1 MTDSYD
7 VVVVGSGPAGCA
19 AAILFGRSGLRVA
32 LLEAHKDFSHYKR
45 LCTHSIRSSAL
56 PTLRKLGLDTAFE
69 ELGAVRHHENLWTEY
84 GWTHEDRT
92 RPHGY
97 NIRRQSLDPLMR
109 STAAAVP
116 CVDLLMGARVRE
128 LTTDRD
134 RRVSG
139 VVADI
144 GGDRHHITSRLVV
157 GADGHTSKVAD
168 LAGLPAQVSSGIRFG
183 YLAGYRN
190 VGVPVGQTGAMW
202 FQQPD
207 VTYYFCNDEG
217 VTVLVAF
224 PAKDRLDEFRT
235 DREAAL
241 LRMFAQLPDGPD
253 MSNAERVSDVIGT
266 PDYPSITRKRIVG
279 PGVALIGDAAMVG
292 DPLWGTGCG
301 WAFQSA
307 DWLADATIGALR
319 AGTNVDAATRRYQW
333 RHRRAL
339 LPNQLINI
347 DFSRKRTLNPLQRM
361 LYRSAPHNQKVAD
374 RLFAVGTRSTSPL
387 AALDPV
393 LLARA
398 AVTTA
403 TV

>member
-1 MTDSYD
+1 M
-7 VVVVGSGPAGCA
+7 
-19 AAILFGRSGLRVA
+19 I
-32 LLEAHKDFSHYKR
+32 
-45 LCTHSIRSSAL
+45 
-56 PTLRKLGLDTAFE
+56 DTE
-69 ELGAVRHHENLWTEY
+69 
-84 GWTHEDRT
+84 
-92 RPHGY
+92 
-97 NIRRQSLDPLMR
+97 
-109 STAAAVP
+109 
-116 CVDLLMGARVRE
+116 
-128 LTTDRD
+128 
-134 RRVSG
+134 
-139 VVADI
+139 
-144 GGDRHHITSRLVV
+144 ITSRLVV

-168 LAGLPAQVSSGIRFG
+168 LAGLPAQISSGIRFG

-207 VTYYFCNDEG
+207 VTYYFCNDDG
-217 VTVLVAF
+217 GPCWSPF
-224 PAKDRLDEFRT
+224 PPRTASTNSAT

-319 AGTNVDAATRRYQW
+319 AGTNVDTATRRYQW
-333 RHRRAL
+333 RHRRSL
-339 LPNQLINI
+339 LPNQLVNV

-374 RLFAVGTRSTSPL
+374 RLFAVGTRSTSPFT
-387 AALDPV
+387 ALNPV

-398 AVTTA
+398 ATTRVT
-403 TV
+403 V